1 VSKDKR
7 INLTQFDGMTEGPWT
22 KDLDDEGKRWI
33 DAYVEG
39 EGDKNIARITNGSRE
54 DAEAIA
60 KLPDLIAELKKCYDF
75 IESRG
80 LDEDIEHKM
89 VIDLRECSIELL
101 DELCFQAGVETGT
114 KEEMI
119 ARLLE

>member
-1 VSKDKR
+1 MTNERTNSYYRDR
-7 INLTQFDGMTEGPWT
+7 RMDLLGIRGGMNMEC
-22 KDLDDEGKRWI
+22 
-33 DAYVEG
+33 
-39 EGDKNIARITNGSRE
+39 RE
-54 DAEAIA
+54 CER
-60 KLPDLIAELKKCYDF
+60 Y
-75 IESRG
+75 G

-101 DELCFQAGVETGT
+101 DELCFQTGVETGT

>member
-1 VSKDKR
+1 MTCEVCESK
-7 INLTQFDGMTEGPWT
+7 
-22 KDLDDEGKRWI
+22 
-33 DAYVEG
+33 
-39 EGDKNIARITNGSRE
+39 
-54 DAEAIA
+54 
-60 KLPDLIAELKKCYDF
+60 
-75 IESRG
+75 G

-101 DELCFQAGVETGT
+101 DELCFQTGVETGT